1 MRLGGP
7 ILEKTNSPDEWIAAL
22 KQRGYRAAYCP
33 LSDPD
38 SVLSATY
45 VHAAQQADIVI
56 AEVGA
61 WSNPISPDDQI
72 RQQAIALNQRKL
84 ALADE
89 IGARCCVNIAGSC
102 GPVWMGPHPDN
113 LNDDT
118 FDLIVQ
124 TVRGI
129 IDAVKPTRTFYTLE
143 TMQWVFPETVDSYVR
158 LIKAIDRPRFGAH
171 LDPANLISSPQLY
184 FKSGDL
190 IRECF
195 QKLGPYIK
203 SCHAKDLLMK
213 PEAGLHIYEVRPG
226 LGDMDY
232 RAFLFELSKLNPDIP
247 LMIEHLQ
254 TEAEYAEAA
263 THIRQVQA
271 TL

>member
-7 ILEKTNSPDEWIAAL
+7 ILEKTHSPDEWIAAV

-33 LSDPD
+33 LAEPD
-38 SVLSATY
+38 AALSAAY
-45 VHAAQQADIVI
+45 AKAAKQADIVI

-61 WSNPISPDDQI
+61 WSNPISVDATERDK
-72 RQQAIALNQRKL
+72 AIALNQRKL

-89 IGARCCVNIAGSC
+89 IGARCCVNIAGSR
-102 GPVWMGPHPDN
+102 GPAWNGPYADN
-113 LNDDT
+113 LSEDT

-143 TMQWVFPETVDSYVR
+143 TMQWVFPETADSYVR
-158 LIKAIDRPRFGAH
+158 LIKAIDRPQFAAH

-184 FKSGDL
+184 FGSGAL

-195 QKLGPYIK
+195 KKLGPYIK
-203 SCHAKDLLMK
+203 SCHAKDLRMTA
-213 PEAGLHIYEVRPG
+213 EAGLHIYEVQPG
-226 LGDMDY
+226 LGEMDY
-232 RAFLFELSKLNPDIP
+232 RAFISELAKLDPDTP
-247 LMIEHLQ
+247 LMLEHLQ
-254 TEAEYAEAA
+254 TEAEYAAGAA
-263 THIRQVQA
+263 YVRGVIP
-271 TL
+271 